1 VKFGNDSAPKFGGD
15 EVLAFFLPCPEVYE
29 LGEAH
34 LFEVV
39 IIWHVPQCTQFG
51 GVVLH
56 SRCVGV
62 YSMGNYYEGEKLMM
76 GYYSDQ
82 EIAAQVEVG
91 DRYPTRKSLRIARK
105 RKARLT
111 ALGWFM
117 VGASFATSVAILL
130 VSL

>member
-1 VKFGNDSAPKFGGD
+1 
-15 EVLAFFLPCPEVYE
+15 
-29 LGEAH
+29 
-34 LFEVV
+34 
-39 IIWHVPQCTQFG
+39 
-51 GVVLH
+51 
-56 SRCVGV
+56 
-62 YSMGNYYEGEKLMM
+62 MM

-82 EIAAQVEVG
+82 EIAAQVEGG
-91 DRYPTRKSLRIARK
+91 DRHPTRKSLRIARK

>member
-1 VKFGNDSAPKFGGD
+1 MFSSVHG
-15 EVLAFFLPCPEVYE
+15 
-29 LGEAH
+29 
-34 LFEVV
+34 
-39 IIWHVPQCTQFG
+39 FG

-117 VGASFATSVAILL
+117 VGASFATSVAVLL

>member
-1 VKFGNDSAPKFGGD
+1 VKFGDDSAPKFGGD
-15 EVLAFFLPCPEVYE
+15 EVLAFFLPCTKVYK
-29 LGEAH
+29 LFNAF

-39 IIWHVPQCTQFG
+39 IVRHVPQCTQFG

-62 YSMGNYYEGEKLMM
+62 YSMGNYYEREKLMI

-82 EIAAQVEVG
+82 EVAAQVEVG
-91 DRYPTRKSLRIARK
+91 DRYPTRKLLRVARK

-111 ALGWFM
+111 ALGWFLI
-117 VGASFATSVAILL
+117 GASFATSVAVLL

>member
-1 VKFGNDSAPKFGGD
+1 MCRGVQYG
-15 EVLAFFLPCPEVYE
+15 E
-29 LGEAH
+29 L
-34 LFEVV
+34 L
-39 IIWHVPQCTQFG
+39 
-51 GVVLH
+51 
-56 SRCVGV
+56 RR
-62 YSMGNYYEGEKLMM
+62 EKLMM

-117 VGASFATSVAILL
+117 VGVSFATSVAVLL

>member
-1 VKFGNDSAPKFGGD
+1 
-15 EVLAFFLPCPEVYE
+15 
-29 LGEAH
+29 
-34 LFEVV
+34 
-39 IIWHVPQCTQFG
+39 
-51 GVVLH
+51 
-56 SRCVGV
+56 
-62 YSMGNYYEGEKLMM
+62 MGNYYEGEKLMM

-111 ALGWFM
+111 AWGWFLIG
-117 VGASFATSVAILL
+117 VSFAASVCILL